1 MAVKPDGRALPVAG
15 RPIFYRHG
23 NRGIDRIGKAPARFA
38 WVSGKPGRGSNGA
51 PGPPHKEGKTMKT
64 LHAPVPADAL
74 ADAIRSAV
82 EASPLGMYA
91 LAVLGLAVVAH
102 YLAKAL

>member
-1 MAVKPDGRALPVAG
+1 
-15 RPIFYRHG
+15 
-23 NRGIDRIGKAPARFA
+23 
-38 WVSGKPGRGSNGA
+38 
-51 PGPPHKEGKTMKT
+51 MKT
-64 LHAPVPADAL
+64 LQAPVPADAL